1 MLLVLKYQQSSLTT
15 QQNEP
20 NAVNPSDI
28 VAMMYKN
35 TAGSRLLMNGM

>member
-1 MLLVLKYQQSSLTT
+1 LKNKNKNQSKKK
-15 QQNEP
+15 NKP